1 MAAVVVLT
9 TIRLLLSSDPS
20 LGASM
25 TMRVLSPNVE
35 IARGS
40 AGPFTAAAD
49 GDVIGEGDRA
59 RTDANGAGII
69 NFFDGS
75 SLTLDP
81 STEIGVVA
89 IDERSSGVVA
99 SFTQAIGRTWS
110 SVHKQTGAP
119 RYEIKTPAA
128 TAVVRGTAF
137 EIIVRAD
144 GFTTVRVSEGTVAV
158 TAQGVTVLVE
168 AGFETIITPGQ
179 PPSTPTASVVTAL
192 RVALRAPSP
201 GGPFVALVDRLGR
214 TCGIIDP
221 ATVGVAGPTTLAV
234 NQIPRCVSSA
244 PTGGVATAEVG
255 SPTTGAYTVVVL
267 GGQAS
272 AATFTLEVSGVLG
285 GTLTFD
291 HGAAGDVVK
300 NEIEAAQLTLTSRP
314 DGGPATTGLS
324 QLSRFYA
331 APIAPGTQ
339 RTGGGPAPSA
349 TPAATVAAGAS
360 ASPTPSPS
368 PSRSPGASPSSS
380 LPFMTLLR
388 AGPVEFV
395 PVTGGSPLADRPT
408 LVPPPGAGVSL
419 GFILGSGALM
429 IGALFILKDFMQPI
443 FVAASA
449 AGITAFIAGGL
460 SLLFFYRDF
469 LIATFYTIGRILR

>member
-1 MAAVVVLT
+1 
-9 TIRLLLSSDPS
+9 
-20 LGASM
+20 M

-35 IARGS
+35 IAHGS
-40 AGPFTAAAD
+40 AAFAAAAD

-81 STEIGVVA
+81 NTEIGVAA
-89 IDERSSGVVA
+89 IDERSSGVIA
-99 SFTQAIGRTWS
+99 SFTQAVGRTWS
-110 SVHKQTGAP
+110 SVHKQGGTP

-137 EIIVRAD
+137 EIIVRPD

-158 TAQGVTVLVE
+158 TAQGVTVLVR

-192 RVALRAPSP
+192 RVALRAPGP

-221 ATVGVAGPTTLAV
+221 ATVGVAGPTTLEV
-234 NQIPRCVSSA
+234 SQIPRCVSSA
-244 PTGGVATAEVG
+244 PTGGVATAEIG
-255 SPTTGAYTVVVL
+255 SPTTGAYTVVVF
-267 GGQAS
+267 GGQAP
-272 AATFTLEVSGVLG
+272 AAAFTLEVSGVLG

-291 HGAAGDVVK
+291 HGAAGDVVR
-300 NEIEAAQLTLTSRP
+300 NEIEAAQLTLSTRP
-314 DGGPATTGLS
+314 DGGPATAGLS

-331 APIAPGTQ
+331 APIPPGTR
-339 RTGGGPAPSA
+339 RTSGGSAPSA
-349 TPAATVAAGAS
+349 TPAATVAAGAP

-368 PSRSPGASPSSS
+368 PARSPNASSS
-380 LPFMTLLR
+380 FPLITLLK
-388 AGPVEFV
+388 AGQVEFV

-408 LVPPPGAGVSL
+408 LLAPPGAGVSL
-419 GFILGSGALM
+419 GVILGSGALM
-429 IGALFILKDFMQPI
+429 IGTLFILKDFMQPI
-443 FVAASA
+443 FVAMSA
-449 AGITAFIAGGL
+449 AGITAFIVGGL

-469 LIATFYTIGRILR
+469 LITTFYTIGRILR